1 MYRGSVICV
10 ALLLVATA
18 CGDEPARTV
27 TGGDSAD
34 QPEDER
40 LASDIEY
47 PPDVTVSGGGAKLD
61 LQPYAFC
68 WGNACADGIP
78 PDPPPDIGSADELV
92 VEFPEP
98 GWTFTASFRRAGD
111 PCARTQTAEL
121 EPLTKS
127 THRLVPHGAAGSYD
141 VDLFGQGD
149 GDLSV
154 RLRWTTPA
162 DGPLPV
168 PEAHLGVLADNDGV
182 VDSYGVELSVTNLA
196 SSPDHA
202 TAVVTVAASG
212 GEELSFEPTLT
223 SLAPAGCDAV
233 EGQVYWTGPDAKG
246 KEAAALGDPPFTYT
260 VELTLD
266 GTAYVAT
273 ATWPDD
279 IIPDLEPYVS
289 LAFDPPL
296 PAPS

>member
-1 MYRGSVICV
+1 
-10 ALLLVATA
+10 
-18 CGDEPARTV
+18 
-27 TGGDSAD
+27 
-34 QPEDER
+34 
-40 LASDIEY
+40 
-47 PPDVTVSGGGAKLD
+47 
-61 LQPYAFC
+61 
-68 WGNACADGIP
+68 
-78 PDPPPDIGSADELV
+78 
-92 VEFPEP
+92 
-98 GWTFTASFRRAGD
+98 
-111 PCARTQTAEL
+111 
-121 EPLTKS
+121 
-127 THRLVPHGAAGSYD
+127 

-273 ATWPDD
+273 ATWPMTSS
-279 IIPDLEPYVS
+279 PTS
-289 LAFDPPL
+289 SRTCRW
-296 PAPS
+296 PSTRRCPHRASRGRGASAMPRGNIRYS